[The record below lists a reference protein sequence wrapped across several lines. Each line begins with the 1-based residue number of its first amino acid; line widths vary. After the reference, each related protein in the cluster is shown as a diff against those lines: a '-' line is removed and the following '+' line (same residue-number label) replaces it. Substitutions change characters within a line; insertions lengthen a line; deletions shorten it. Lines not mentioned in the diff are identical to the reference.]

1 MRLKLTFLR
10 RPHFW
15 IILLLFALCVVL
27 HYPGQLLFFV
37 PSPGYALLGLE
48 RHALERI
55 LFLAPAIYAAYVFGV
70 TGGFVTLGLALAV
83 MLPRVFFISLHPMD
97 AALETGLTILVGGL
111 INIWLESRRR
121 EIGRREQTILKLESV
136 RRELQRISRRFQEI
150 FEKAHDAIWIQDLEG
165 KIISANAGC
174 SKLTGYMGKE
184 LTGMRINRLFPQG
197 ALDRSR
203 EVLKTLLEQRELN
216 QPYEQQIMKKD
227 GTLAE
232 IMVTSSLL
240 GEEKSAAVLHIA
252 RDISAERKLQRS
264 LRLYSEQ
271 IGRAH
276 EEERKRI
283 ARELHDDTIQTLVA
297 LSRQL
302 DSVIS
307 RKRKTGDKSSASLEE
322 VRREIDESLVRIR
335 RFIQYLR
342 PPILEYLGLVPALRE
357 LCEQMQ
363 RERGVQIE
371 LESDRERYAL
381 DAEQQLLVYRI
392 VQEALRNVW
401 KHSRAERCTVRL
413 DTAES
418 LIRIAI
424 VDDGT
429 GFPARDPND
438 LVSSGK
444 LGLMGMQERAHLL
457 GGNLDIDSAP
467 GRGTTVILTI
477 PESEPGEATGGGGR

>member
-1 MRLKLTFLR
+1 LRLKLTFLR

-15 IILLLFALCVVL
+15 IILLLFFICLLL
-27 HYPGQLLFFV
+27 HYPQLLVFIR
-37 PSPGYALLGLE
+37 SPGYSLFGLE

-55 LFLAPAIYAAYVFGV
+55 LFLAPVIYAAYVFGFL
-70 TGGFVTLGLALAV
+70 GGCLCLAFALAA
-83 MLPRVFFISLHPMD
+83 MLPRVLFISLHPLD
-97 AALETGLTILVGGL
+97 AGLETGLAILVGAL

-121 EIGRREQTILKLESV
+121 EVGRREQTILKLEAV
-136 RRELQRISRRFQEI
+136 RRELQRISRRFQEV
-150 FEKAHDAIWIQDLEG
+150 FEKAHDAIWIQDMEG
-165 KIISANAGC
+165 RIVSANAAC
-174 SKLTGYMGKE
+174 LELTGYGQEEMI
-184 LTGMRINRLFPQG
+184 GMPIDRLFPQE
-197 ALDRSR
+197 ALSRTR
-203 EVLKTLLEQRELN
+203 EVMKTLLDRRELK
-216 QPYEQQIMKKD
+216 QPYEQQIIRND
-227 GTLAE
+227 GNPAE

-240 GEEKSAAVLHIA
+240 GEEKSTAFLHIA

-283 ARELHDDTIQTLVA
+283 ARELHDDTIQTLVV

-307 RKRKTGDKSSASLEE
+307 RQSTAGEKTTGSLED
-322 VRREIDESLVRIR
+322 VRKEIDESLVRIR

-357 LCEQMQ
+357 LGEQMQ
-363 RERGVQIE
+363 REKGIRIAIGSTE
-371 LESDRERYAL
+371 DRYSL

-401 KHSRAERCTVRL
+401 KHSHAQGCTV
-413 DTAES
+413 S
-418 LIRIAI
+418 LGREEECIRIVI
-424 VDDGT
+424 EDDGI
-429 GFPARDPND
+429 GFPARDPSD
-438 LVSSGK
+438 LLTSGK

-457 GGNLDIDSAP
+457 GGTLEIHPS
-467 GRGTTVILTI
+467 RGGGTAVTLTI
-477 PESEPGEATGGGGR
+477 PEPGREAATGDSGA

>member
-1 MRLKLTFLR
+1 LF
-10 RPHFW
+10 
-15 IILLLFALCVVL
+15 IICIVL
-27 HYPGQLLFFV
+27 HYPHTLLFFIQ
-37 PSPGYALLGLE
+37 SPGNSVFGLQ

-55 LFLAPAIYAAYVFGV
+55 LFLAPAIYAAYVFGFV
-70 TGGFVTLGLALAV
+70 GGCISLGAALAA
-83 MLPRVFFISLHPMD
+83 MLPRVLFISLHTLD
-97 AALETGLTILVGGL
+97 AGLETGLAILVGAM

-121 EIGRREQTILKLESV
+121 EIGRREQTILKLDAV
-136 RRELQRISRRFQEI
+136 RRELQRISRRFQEV
-150 FEKAHDAIWIQDLEG
+150 FEKAHDAIWIQDLGGE
-165 KIISANAGC
+165 IISANAAC
-174 SKLTGYMGKE
+174 CELTGYAGEE
-184 LTGMRINRLFPQG
+184 LIGMQINRLFPQE
-197 ALDRSR
+197 ALDRAR
-203 EVLKTLLEQRELN
+203 DVMKTLLEQRELK

-227 GTLAE
+227 GSLAE

-252 RDISAERKLQRS
+252 RDISAERKLQHS

-283 ARELHDDTIQTLVA
+283 ARELHDDTIQTLVV

-307 RKRKTGDKSSASLEE
+307 RQKKRGDKTSGSLEG

-357 LCEQMQ
+357 LGEQMQ
-363 RERGVQIE
+363 KARGIRIAIE
-371 LESDRERYAL
+371 STEDRYAL

-401 KHSRAERCTVRL
+401 KHSRAERCTVVLGR
-413 DTAES
+413 EEQC
-418 LIRIAI
+418 IQI
-424 VDDGT
+424 VIEDDGI
-429 GFPARDPND
+429 GFPARDTND
-438 LVSSGK
+438 LVSTGK

-457 GGNLDIDSAP
+457 CGTMEIRSSQ
-467 GRGTTVILTI
+467 GRGTTVEFTI
-477 PESEPGEATGGGGR
+477 PEQRPETVPGVGRI

>member
-1 MRLKLTFLR
+1 LRSQLMFLR
-10 RPHFW
+10 RSHFW
-15 IILLLFALCVVL
+15 IILLLFILCVLL
-27 HYPGQLLFFV
+27 HYHQALLFFI
-37 PSPGYALLGLE
+37 PSPGYSLLGLE

-55 LFLAPAIYAAYVFGV
+55 LFLAPAIYAAYVFGFL
-70 TGGFVTLGLALAV
+70 GGCVSLAFALVA
-83 MLPRVFFISLHPMD
+83 MLPRIFFISLHPLD
-97 AALETGLTILVGGL
+97 AAFETGLTILVGGL

-150 FEKAHDAIWIQDLEG
+150 FEKAHDAIWIQDLDG
-165 KIISANAGC
+165 KIISANAAC
-174 SKLTGYMGKE
+174 SELTGYGQQPMI
-184 LTGMRINRLFPQG
+184 GMEIHRLFPQE
-197 ALDRSR
+197 ALGRAQ
-203 EVLKTLLEQRELN
+203 EVMKTLLEGRDFE
-216 QPYEQQIMKKD
+216 QPYEQQIIKKD
-227 GTLAE
+227 GSRAD
-232 IMVTSSLL
+232 IMITSSLL
-240 GEEKSAAVLHIA
+240 GEEKSTAFLHIA

-307 RKRKTGDKSSASLEE
+307 QQKKAKEKSADSLEE
-322 VRREIDESLVRIR
+322 MREEIDESLVRIR

-357 LCEQMQ
+357 LVEQTQQQARIRISM
-363 RERGVQIE
+363 
-371 LESDRERYAL
+371 ESTQEKYSL
-381 DAEQQLLVYRI
+381 NAEQQLLVYRI

-401 KHSRAERCTVRL
+401 KHSCAERCTVRL
-413 DTAES
+413 NRQES
-418 LIRIAI
+418 LIHII
-424 VDDGT
+424 IEDNGI
-429 GFPARDPND
+429 GFPSRDTND

-457 GGNLDIDSAP
+457 GGTLDIRASQ
-467 GRGTTVILTI
+467 GRGTTVILTL
-477 PESEPGEATGGGGR
+477 PQWACGPQEGGGGS